1 MTAIAYMTPAQW
13 AMLSDINTL
22 QDLLSDSGTPID
34 LTTSDVAAQLL
45 SQASGHLLAACLV
58 SGIYSPEDL
67 NAIATNTGDP
77 SQSLMF
83 EIIGQLATV
92 SAIRRRPEKMSSE
105 NAKALREEAEGYLDL
120 LRNGKRLFAVPN
132 NPGNIEAGQVEID
145 GPTLPTMQKVNGI
158 TIRTRNYYP
167 SVAQRLPRGRGGW

>member
-1 MTAIAYMTPAQW
+1 MTATAYMTPAQW
-13 AMLSDINTL
+13 VYLSDANTL
-22 QDLLSDSGTPID
+22 ADLLSDSGTPVG
-34 LTTSDVAAQLL
+34 LSTSPVAAQLL

-67 NAIATNTGDP
+67 QKIASNDGDP

-105 NAKALREEAEGYLDL
+105 NAKALREEAENYLDL
-120 LRNGKRLFAVPN
+120 LRNGKRLFAVPG
-132 NPGNIEAGQVEID
+132 NPGNIEAGQVEVD
-145 GPTLPTMQKVNGI
+145 GPSLATMRQVNGI

>member
-13 AMLSDINTL
+13 ALLSDSRTL
-22 QDLLSDSGTPID
+22 CDLLSDSDTPIND
-34 LTTSDVAAQLL
+34 LSSSPVALQLL

-58 SGIYSPEDL
+58 SGIYSADDL
-67 NAIATNTGDP
+67 NAVATNAGDP

-92 SAIRRRPEKMSSE
+92 AACRRRPEKMGSE
-105 NAKALREEAEGYLDL
+105 TLKSMREEAEMYLDL
-120 LRNGKRLFAVPN
+120 LRTGKRLFAVPGN
-132 NPGNIEAGQVEID
+132 SGNIEAGQVLID
-145 GPTLPTMQKVNGI
+145 GPTLPTMQRVNGI

-167 SVAQRLPRGRGGW
+167 SVAQRLPRGRAW